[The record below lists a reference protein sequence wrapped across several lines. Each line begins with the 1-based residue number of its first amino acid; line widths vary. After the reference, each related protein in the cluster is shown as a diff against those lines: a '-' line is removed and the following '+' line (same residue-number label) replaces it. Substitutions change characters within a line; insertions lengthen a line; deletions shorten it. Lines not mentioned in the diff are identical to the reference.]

1 MSAEP
6 RIETDAER
14 EVARFLASQP
24 APEAIVAFHPSREV
38 AARMHALV
46 EAERAGQLSDQ
57 ERLEMETYLHIE
69 HLMRLV
75 KAEAQRRLSHQAQ

>member
-1 MSAEP
+1 MSAET

-24 APEAIVAFHPSREV
+24 APEAIVAFHPSPNI
-38 AARMHALV
+38 ATRMYELIG
-46 EAERAGQLSDQ
+46 AERDGQLSED
-57 ERLEMETYLHIE
+57 ERRELDTYLHIE

-75 KAEAQRRLSHQAQ
+75 KAEAYRRLGHQPQ